1 MFNNKKKSI
10 DFTRAYE
17 SAKRELKDV
26 RGLVSEEA
34 EKAAQYIKAEEEKII
49 GGVKRA
55 EKSAEK
61 FIVSEEKKIIGK
73 AEEIYENLP
82 PVKKKR
88 RLAKLARR
96 LKLLTPLLI
105 GFAALIIVLTGIS
118 AWMFSVIIFKSLEG
132 RENLLSAAALAR
144 AKDFE
149 GSMALS
155 RSAEMNFK
163 EASAKADEINSSVLK
178 YIPLVGGIAENLKY
192 LTVTADMLAR
202 TVSQGTVFY
211 RELQNLVAR
220 DDSNFSKLSQE
231 EKGKVLKYLYE
242 SAPELSGLKA
252 NLDLAA
258 LNLQKVEFPLI
269 LYPVQGK
276 IDDLKEQVDLGREF
290 LARAIPAAKFLPE
303 LAGYPEKKNF
313 LFLLENNDELRPAGG
328 FIGNYGVMETYYGD
342 IVKFDTEDSYHL
354 DMPVKD
360 KINVV
365 PPAPLKEYLAQ
376 KWYFRDSNWSP
387 DFPQAAR
394 TAEWFFNEEAK
405 LLPADAK
412 AAPAADGTGN
422 EQSVASPRDF
432 DGIIAITP
440 KFITD
445 LLAVTGPITV
455 EGHEYNKDNFS
466 ELLEWR
472 VEVAYRDL
480 GEREWN
486 RKEMVG
492 IIAEELKIRLFDLP
506 FERWGEIFKAVD
518 SNITGK
524 NIMLYFK
531 DCDLERLAME
541 EGIAGEMKPAL
552 NDYFMAVD
560 ANLGAFKSDSVMSKN
575 IIYEVREKD
584 GALFAKATL
593 NYAHQGDF
601 SWRSTKYRSYTR
613 IFVPAGSEL
622 VSAEGFESPVASGP
636 KDNSFPSE
644 CVNDPEDKNYF
655 GGLFTVEPGKIK
667 NLAIEYR
674 LPAGIYK
681 AYVDGR
687 YELYLQK
694 QPGSRVSEAEVE
706 LNFGKNIASY
716 SPNGFS
722 AEKVKDNMITWKTD
736 LNTDKMFV
744 VNTE

>member
-10 DFTRAYE
+10 DFARAYE

-34 EKAAQYIKAEEEKII
+34 EKAARFVKA
-49 GGVKRA
+49 
-55 EKSAEK
+55 
-61 FIVSEEKKIIGK
+61 EEKKIISK
-73 AEEIYENLP
+73 AEEIYENLA

-118 AWMFSVIIFKSLEG
+118 AWMFSVIIFKSMEG

-163 EASAKADEINSSVLK
+163 EASVKADEINSSVLR
-178 YIPLVGGIAENLKY
+178 YIPPVGGIAENLKY

-276 IDDLKEQVDLGREF
+276 IEDLKEQVDLGREF

-387 DFPQAAR
+387 DFPQSAR
-394 TAEWFFNEEAK
+394 TAEWFFNEESA
-405 LLPADAK
+405 LMAPLSQVPAILPS
-412 AAPAADGTGN
+412 GGFN
-422 EQSVASPRDF
+422 GV
-432 DGIIAITP
+432 IAITP

-445 LLAVTGPITV
+445 LLTITGPITL

-492 IIAEELKIRLFDLP
+492 RLAEELKIRLFDLP
-506 FERWGEIFKAVD
+506 FDRWGEIFKAVD
-518 SNITGK
+518 SNIAGK

-541 EGIAGEMKPAL
+541 EGIAGEMKPAK

-575 IIYEVREKD
+575 IIYEIREKD

-601 SWRSTKYRSYTR
+601 SWRSTRYRSYTR

-622 VSAEGFESPVASGP
+622 VLAEGFESPVASGSED
-636 KDNSFPSE
+636 KSFPSE
-644 CVNDPEDKNYF
+644 CGSDPGDKDYF

-667 NLAIEYR
+667 NLTIEYR

-694 QPGSRVSEAEVE
+694 QPGSRVSETEVK
-706 LNFGKNIASY
+706 LNFGKNIAAY
-716 SPNGFS
+716 SPSGFS
-722 AEKVKDNMITWKTD
+722 AEKIKDNIISWKTD
-736 LNTDKMFV
+736 LNTDKSFV

>member
-1 MFNNKKKSI
+1 MFNKEKKI
-10 DFTRAYE
+10 DFARAYE
-17 SAKRELKDV
+17 RVGREIKEVGRFALKEAENAARFVRVGEEKIVASAK
-26 RGLVSEEA
+26 EA
-34 EKAAQYIKAEEEKII
+34 EKKV
-49 GGVKRA
+49 GD
-55 EKSAEK
+55 
-61 FIVSEEKKIIGK
+61 FIVAEEKKIIGQAK
-73 AEEIYENLP
+73 EFYGNLP

-88 RLAKLARR
+88 RLAKIAGR
-96 LKLLTPLLI
+96 LRLFAPLLI
-105 GFAALIIVLTGIS
+105 GLAALLVVLTGIS

-144 AKDFE
+144 EKDFE

-163 EASAKADEINSSVLK
+163 SASAKADEINSSVLR
-178 YIPLVGGIAENLKY
+178 YIPLVGSTAEDLKY
-192 LTVTADMLAR
+192 LTVTADILAR
-202 TVSQGTVFY
+202 TVSRGTIFY
-211 RELQNLVAR
+211 RELQNLIAR
-220 DDSNFSKLSQE
+220 EDNDFSKLSQE
-231 EKGKVLKYLYE
+231 EKGKVLGYLYE
-242 SAPELSGLKA
+242 SGPELAGLKA
-252 NLDLAA
+252 NLDLAS
-258 LNLQKVEFPLI
+258 LNLQKVRFPLI
-269 LYPVQGK
+269 LYPAQGK
-276 IDDLKEQVDLGREF
+276 INDLKEQVDMGREF

-360 KINVV
+360 KINVD

-387 DFPQAAR
+387 DFPETAR
-394 TAEWFFNEEAK
+394 TAEWFFNEETRLSGK
-405 LLPADAK
+405 DAK
-412 AAPAADGTGN
+412 AAELFASAPGGVSAEAGN
-422 EQSVASPRDF
+422 F

-445 LLAVTGPITV
+445 LLAITGPMTIG
-455 EGHEYNKDNFS
+455 GHEYNKDNFS

-480 GEREWN
+480 GESEWN

-492 IIAEELKIRLFDLP
+492 MIAQELKIRLFDLP
-506 FERWGEIFKAVD
+506 FSRWGEIFKAVD
-518 SNITGK
+518 SNIDEK
-524 NIMLYFK
+524 NIMMYFK
-531 DCDLERLAME
+531 DCDLERLAVE
-541 EGIAGEMKPAL
+541 EGIAGEMKPAD

-560 ANLGAFKSDSVMSKN
+560 ANLAAFKSDSVMNKN

-584 GALFAKATL
+584 GALYAKVTL

-622 VSAEGFESPVASGP
+622 VSADGFESSVAEEL
-636 KDNSFPSE
+636 KENSFPSE
-644 CVNDPEDKNYF
+644 CGSVADDKTYF
-655 GGLFTVEPGKIK
+655 GGFFTVEPGKIK
-667 NLAIEYR
+667 NIAIEYR

-681 AYVDGR
+681 KYAEDR

-694 QPGSRVSEAEVE
+694 QPGNRVSEAEVE
-706 LNFGKNIASY
+706 LSFGKNITAY
-716 SPNGFS
+716 SPAGFS
-722 AEKVKDNMITWKTD
+722 ADKVKDNMIIWKTD
-736 LNTDKMFV
+736 LNTDKMFGV
-744 VNTE
+744 DLE